1 MTEAQFAALGIVGK
15 GAAILFIL
23 AWICA
28 SVSASALLPHNQR
41 LRELGMGVWRDAE
54 LRHKFLRFV
63 GFCALGVLA
72 GVIGFTFGGW
82 PTG

>member
-28 SVSASALLPHNQR
+28 AVSASALLPHNQR

-54 LRHKFLRFV
+54 LR
-63 GFCALGVLA
+63 
-72 GVIGFTFGGW
+72 
-82 PTG
+82 